1 MFPEAKGKCI
11 KPFQHLMQ
19 TQSQNNLYSSAVLS
33 AVPLFLIHCTEFNL
47 YYRQNPQQYRC
58 YNAPT
63 HSSTQKGEK
72 VIRLLRGKIALAIL
86 QMFLST
92 YVSSHSFLTWPLFFF
107 HLSIFLFQSKAVPSL
122 MQLQSTCAWGG
133 CMTRARVQ
141 FEIRMKYLVACT
153 TSARRASCYL
163 VIMDFKALAIP
174 GTCGGTRQF

>member
-1 MFPEAKGKCI
+1 MSLVSESLIQDLFSCSQRQKANALSHFNTLCSSNLRIIFTVQLFCQLFP
-11 KPFQHLMQ
+11 P
-19 TQSQNNLYSSAVLS
+19 
-33 AVPLFLIHCTEFNL
+33 FLIHCTEFNL

-92 YVSSHSFLTWPLFFF
+92 YVSSHSFLTWPLFFS

-122 MQLQSTCAWGG
+122 M
-133 CMTRARVQ
+133 
-141 FEIRMKYLVACT
+141 
-153 TSARRASCYL
+153 
-163 VIMDFKALAIP
+163 
-174 GTCGGTRQF
+174 